1 MLFGLLFEVVFVLY
15 NSICDWVVGE
25 SVELEFELEV
35 DYYVKEVI
43 CVLMVE
49 IYNEIYD
56 KFK

>member
-25 SVELEFELEV
+25 SVELEFEFEV